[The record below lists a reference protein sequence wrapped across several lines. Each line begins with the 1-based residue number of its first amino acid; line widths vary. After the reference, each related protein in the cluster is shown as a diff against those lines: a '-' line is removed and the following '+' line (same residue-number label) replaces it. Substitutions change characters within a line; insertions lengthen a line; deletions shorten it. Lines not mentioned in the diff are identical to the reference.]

1 MLPHT
6 KQVVFQKSFLFGGTQ
21 KYIVD
26 IKDLE
31 KVDAEAIENKLMW
44 LGNMFDQDLVFRDM
58 ATGELF
64 VFDRNGFWNE
74 DTLNHPLLN

>member
-1 MLPHT
+1 M
-6 KQVVFQKSFLFGGTQ
+6 VFQKSFLFGDTS
-21 KYIVD
+21 KHVVD

-44 LGNMFDQDLVFRDM
+44 VSNVFDQNLVFRDM

-64 VFDRNGFWNE
+64 VFDRNGMWNE